1 MGKFNLTPDQ
11 VAQVERE
18 NSLILPLPGSTG
30 SESGTFHNP
39 VTGQEIINQPLDAF
53 HRSRRQRQGWQTG
66 PASPELKQKWVIRE
80 EELRI
85 EDDERVAKYL
95 ASNEHQESMDSQA
108 QGFNDAVASAVAQV
122 LEKLGVELPKTADAP
137 TETDTKQQVSEASR
151 PVQLRLLE

>member
-39 VTGQEIINQPLDAF
+39 VTGKEIHNQPIDAY
-53 HRSRRQRQGWQTG
+53 HLTRRLRQGWQMG
-66 PASPELKQKWVIRE
+66 PASAELKKKCVIRDA
-80 EELRI
+80 ELRA
-85 EDDERVAKYL
+85 EDDKRVAEYL
-95 ASNEHQESMDSQA
+95 ASDDHQTSLDQQV

-122 LEKLGVELPKTADAP
+122 LENLGVELPKTADAP
-137 TETDTKQQVSEASR
+137 TETETKQQVSEASR
-151 PVQLRLLE
+151 PVQLRLIE